1 MYKITVNTKFNYS
14 VEPVPDNKSGKI
26 NGKAETW
33 DAIKI
38 KEGLFHI
45 IKDNKSY
52 TADVVKADYAEKS
65 FVISVNGTHYRLAVK
80 DKFDELLKSLGMDIL
95 ADKKINHILA
105 PMPGLVI
112 DVSVKEGASIKKG
125 DPLIVLEAMKMENIL
140 KSPVDG
146 IIKKVNVSKG
156 SIVEKNQVLIQFG

>member
-65 FVISVNGTHYRLAVK
+65 F
-80 DKFDELLKSLGMDIL
+80 GMDIL